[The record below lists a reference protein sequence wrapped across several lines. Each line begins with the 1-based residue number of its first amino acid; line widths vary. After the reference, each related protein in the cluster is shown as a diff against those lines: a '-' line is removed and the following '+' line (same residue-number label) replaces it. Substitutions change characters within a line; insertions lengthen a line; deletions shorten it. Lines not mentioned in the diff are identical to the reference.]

1 MCMCGITGWVN
12 WNKDLSNEHVILEKM
27 ANSIQHRGP
36 DAEGFLVFASC
47 GLCTPAFNCN

>member
-36 DAEGFLVFASC
+36 DAEGFWFSPRAVALHTDV
-47 GLCTPAFNCN
+47 